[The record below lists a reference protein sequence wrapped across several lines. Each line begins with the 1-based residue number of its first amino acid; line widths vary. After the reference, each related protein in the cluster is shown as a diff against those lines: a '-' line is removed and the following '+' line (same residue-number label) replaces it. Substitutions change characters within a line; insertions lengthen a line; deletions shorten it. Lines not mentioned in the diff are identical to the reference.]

1 MTAVATIGIG
11 VETLVRAYIAA
22 FEARDLARCVEFYA
36 EEATIGFHLSP
47 FRGRGAVEEWH
58 RRRFAAE
65 ARVLKIERI
74 VVEGDRA
81 VVDAVATSRKLKAW
95 QIPDLRG
102 RVGLV
107 FAQGKITSA
116 QFALRGH
123 NPGLSEV

>member
-1 MTAVATIGIG
+1 MTVVATIGTDMEG
-11 VETLVRAYIAA
+11 LVRAYIAA
-22 FEARDLARCVEFYA
+22 FEARDLARCLAFYA

-47 FRGRGAVEEWH
+47 FHGRGDVEEWH

-65 ARVLKIERI
+65 ARVLEIERI

-95 QIPDLRG
+95 KIPDLRG
-102 RVGLV
+102 RVELV
-107 FAQGKITSA
+107 FAQGKITRA